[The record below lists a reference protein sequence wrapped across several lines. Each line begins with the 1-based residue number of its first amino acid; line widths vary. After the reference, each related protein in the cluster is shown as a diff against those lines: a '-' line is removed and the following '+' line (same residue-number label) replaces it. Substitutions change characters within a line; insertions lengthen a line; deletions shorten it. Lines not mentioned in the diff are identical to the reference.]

1 MTSKVGD
8 RTAEHAWNKSCYSG
22 IDYTISDD
30 ATVFQLVEKLAAY
43 DVGCLVTKDAE
54 GKKILSG
61 HIKLLLLTM
70 MSRSRRKRILTSNLF
85 SLRYKFMLGNLS
97 GVVSERDYV
106 TKVAL
111 LGKKSKELKV
121 KQISTK
127 AANLVMARPTDTVDA
142 CMDKMLSRDIRHL
155 PLIDDV
161 GQVVGII
168 SIKDLIKECLD
179 EKEFTLN
186 QLASFAV
193 GEGGHFVM

>member
-1 MTSKVGD
+1 M
-8 RTAEHAWNKSCYSG
+8 
-22 IDYTISDD
+22 
-30 ATVFQLVEKLAAY
+30 L
-43 DVGCLVTKDAE
+43 DVL
-54 GKKILSG
+54 
-61 HIKLLLLTM
+61 
-70 MSRSRRKRILTSNLF
+70 SRRTKKVRLTIVSCICYVQHSGKGKRSLTSNLLCY
-85 SLRYKFMLGNLS
+85 STQQKYISGKLS

-111 LGKKSKELKV
+111 LGESSEDISV

-127 AANLVMARPTDTVDA
+127 AANLVMARPYDTVDA

-155 PLIDDV
+155 PLIDDM

-179 EKEFTLN
+179 EKEHTLN